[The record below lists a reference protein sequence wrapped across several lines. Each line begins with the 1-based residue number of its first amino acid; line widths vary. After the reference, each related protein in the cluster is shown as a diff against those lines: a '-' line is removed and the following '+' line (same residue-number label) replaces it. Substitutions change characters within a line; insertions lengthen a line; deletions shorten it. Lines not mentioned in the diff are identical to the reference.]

1 MKVLR
6 TAQNRMDCCLPQS
19 GNQTASPRCEARLR
33 KRGQAVSEGPVAML
47 LSSSCSNKGRRSC
60 SMGTFARPATSSAQA
75 ERHVNAADT
84 LKAMQCYKSRC
95 ARNNVLLLANL
106 LFPLCVWSLLY
117 YDPLG
122 GPILLSTSGTHIA
135 CQRARRAF
143 HGTIPSIY
151 RCTKAPT
158 CLMLQME
165 GRGRC
170 QLDPVVSI
178 NQAGQNYTNRIVPAA
193 ADGKEQRAGCRARRD
208 RWLASMRRH
217 PCIQGRG
224 LTGPGLRAAAHGRVI
239 RYMLTCI
246 NTLLL

>member
-1 MKVLR
+1 MLLTHSRHCNAISQDAHAITCYYWQIFCFFFVLGASCI
-6 TAQNRMDCCLPQS
+6 TILLGAPSCCLHQGCTSLPACKACFSRHSSVHLPVQ
-19 GNQTASPRCEARLR
+19 
-33 KRGQAVSEGPVAML
+33 QA
-47 LSSSCSNKGRRSC
+47 
-60 SMGTFARPATSSAQA
+60 
-75 ERHVNAADT
+75 
-84 LKAMQCYKSRC
+84 
-95 ARNNVLLLANL
+95 
-106 LFPLCVWSLLY
+106 WSL
-117 YDPLG
+117 
-122 GPILLSTSGTHIA
+122 A
-135 CQRARRAF
+135 E
-143 HGTIPSIY
+143 
-151 RCTKAPT
+151 T

-217 PCIQGRG
+217 PCIQHRG